1 MIFLRHLGEWRA
13 RKRGYVNPQ
22 DGLSSSQERRVNNT
36 LDNLL
41 KEVIANDKKKPDG
54 ERWFSDL
61 YNQEQNIG
69 TPKTEGNANTTSQ

>member
-41 KEVIANDKKKPDG
+41 KEVVSNDKKKPEG
-54 ERWFSDL
+54 ER
-61 YNQEQNIG
+61 
-69 TPKTEGNANTTSQ
+69 